1 MFEEMRLAALLAK
14 TVNNDPTVLP
24 ARQALELAT
33 IRGAKAIHQD
43 HLTGS
48 LEVGKRADLIVVDME
63 GIHNQPQFHNNP
75 DAVYSRLIYAAKSTD
90 VRHVLCNGRF
100 LMRDQQLLTIDE
112 TKAKAD
118 AAQVAAQID
127 TFVQERESSPYNKL
141 VFLAGV
147 TRQESFEVQVKVPI
161 ADTSSILGVMES
173 DQLEITKQSH
183 YKQYDQYFFFA
194 GHDPDAARLRY
205 REDEF
210 INEKGE
216 IFHARSRLTLIG
228 EEERQVFGKAI
239 MLSRSRF
246 LANADRSLR
255 FYREYFAP
263 ATEVEVI
270 KDRLR
275 WRVVYKDTD
284 FAINLDHLTR
294 PELPGHY
301 LEVKARTWSRSDAER
316 KANLIRE
323 LLQLFGVDP
332 EMAEPQDYPELAL
345 K

>member
-1 MFEEMRLAALLAK
+1 
-14 TVNNDPTVLP
+14 LP

-48 LEVGKRADLIVVDME
+48 LEVGKRADLIVVNMD

-90 VRHVLCNGRF
+90 VQHVLCNGRF

-112 TKAKAD
+112 AQAKAD
-118 AAQVAAQID
+118 AAEVAAQID
-127 TFVQERESSPYNKL
+127 AFVQEREASPYNKL

-147 TRQESFEVQVKVPI
+147 TRQESFEVQVKVHI
-161 ADTSSILGVMES
+161 EDKTAVLIVLES

-183 YKQYDQYFFFA
+183 YKQYDQYFLFD

-210 INEKGE
+210 INEKDE
-216 IFHARSRLTLIG
+216 VFHARSRLTLIG
-228 EEERQVFGKAI
+228 DDDRQAFANTV

-263 ATEVEVI
+263 AQELEVV

-284 FAINLDHLTR
+284 FAINLDKLTQ
-294 PELPGHY
+294 PDLPGYY

-316 KANLIRE
+316 KANLIQE
-323 LLQLFGVDP
+323 LLHLFGIDP
-332 EMAEPQDYPELAL
+332 ETALRQEYAEIAL
-345 K
+345 SQV